1 MTIQDLSDRIS
12 SDGGGDGGGAVDS
25 VNGKTGEVILKTD
38 DIDDAGQSH
47 QFVDA
52 SEKSK
57 IAEVDNKED
66 SLGDPSVDG
75 YILSSDTDGTRSWI
89 PAPEGGGGAVDS
101 VNGEVGEVVL
111 DADNIDD
118 SSTDHKFATQSQLDQ
133 IATNASD
140 ITGKEDDLGVPS
152 EDGYVLTSDTN
163 GNRAWVSVSSE
174 GGDSGV
180 ISINGEQGI
189 VTLDPDDLDDASSA
203 HKFISQAEL
212 NQIATNE
219 SDITGINSSLSSVAG
234 DVSDNAGAIL
244 VNGTNISNNSSDIAQ
259 NASDITSNTNNI
271 SLNSSAID
279 GKEDDLGDPSISGQV
294 LSSSDNG
301 QRTWISLPEAPEAPV
316 DSVFGRTGEIT
327 AQFADYNADQVD
339 DSTTI
344 NKFATASQLLQISAN
359 TVSLGSKEDSVA
371 AGTTAQYYRGDKTFQ
386 PLNKLAVGL
395 SDVDNTS
402 DADKPVSDA
411 TQLELDSKIEASEK
425 GVANGVAT
433 LDSQGKVDTNQL
445 PSYVS
450 AVQEFSNFD
459 DLPLTGESDV
469 IYITQDTGYTYR
481 WSGSSYVQLTDQ
493 TAVWGQIGG
502 SLSSQTDLQTALAA
516 KVPTSSLG
524 VSGGVATLDGSGT
537 VPLSQIPEGIGG
549 GLTPELVNLTGG
561 PKVLEDG
568 KAYLVKPDEVS
579 LGNNQL
585 ILPTGSEGIRIF
597 VSDINYKFGTY
608 NVVLQAQTG
617 QTIDSFDN
625 LILDVDHCWIDLFFI
640 DGEWKTVDPYSGG

>member
-12 SDGGGDGGGAVDS
+12 NGGGDGGGAVDS
-25 VNGKTGEVILKTD
+25 VNGKTGEVIIKTD
-38 DIDDAGQSH
+38 DIDDDGQSN
-47 QFVDA
+47 QFVDS
-52 SEKSK
+52 SEKAK
-57 IAEVDNKED
+57 IAEVDGKED
-66 SLGDPSVDG
+66 S
-75 YILSSDTDGTRSWI
+75 
-89 PAPEGGGGAVDS
+89 
-101 VNGEVGEVVL
+101 
-111 DADNIDD
+111 
-118 SSTDHKFATQSQLDQ
+118 
-133 IATNASD
+133 
-140 ITGKEDDLGVPS
+140 LGVPS

-174 GGDSGV
+174 GGNSGV

-189 VTLDPDDLDDASSA
+189 VTLDPDDLNDTLSD
-203 HKFISQAEL
+203 HKFISEDEL
-212 NQIATNE
+212 NQISSNE

-234 DVSDNAGAIL
+234 DVSDNASAIL
-244 VNGTNISNNSSDIAQ
+244 VNETNISNNSSGIAQ
-259 NASDITSNTNNI
+259 NTSDILSNTNNI

-294 LSSSDNG
+294 LSSSDTG
-301 QRTWISLPEAPEAPV
+301 QRTWISLPEASEAPV
-316 DSVFGRTGEIT
+316 DSVFGRTGEVT
-327 AQFADYNADQVD
+327 AQSNDYNADQID

-344 NKFATASQLLQISAN
+344 NKFASTSQLLQISLN
-359 TVSLGSKEDSVA
+359 TVALDGKEPTVA
-371 AGTTAQYYRGDKTFQ
+371 AGSTSQYYRGDKSFQ

-402 DADKPVSDA
+402 DANKPISDA

-425 GVANGVAT
+425 GAANGIAT
-433 LDSQGKVDTNQL
+433 LDSQGKVNSSQL

-450 AVQEFSNFD
+450 AVQEFANFD
-459 DLPLTGESDV
+459 DLPVTGESDV

-493 TAVWGQIGG
+493 TAIWGQIGG

-549 GLTPELVNLTGG
+549 GLTPELVDLTAG

-568 KAYLVKPDEVS
+568 KAYLVKPDES
-579 LGNNQL
+579 ALGNNQL
-585 ILPTGSEGIRIF
+585 ILPSGSEGIRIF